1 MGTDESNIC
10 NYLKSWPDEY
20 LSSREICRR
29 AAGKGRFRQD
39 PYWAVPVLL
48 RLFEQGI
55 LETDPNG
62 HYRLA
67 PDSSENKHSWI
78 TPRLQQILRPKGDSP
93 SIPEPS
99 PRVIAPSREEI

>member
-10 NYLKSWPDEY
+10 NYLKSWPDEF

-29 AAGKGRFRQD
+29 AGGKWRFRED

-55 LETDPNG
+55 LETDTNG
-62 HYRLA
+62 YYRLA
-67 PDSSENKHSWI
+67 PNPPENQDCKHSWI
-78 TPRLQQILRPKGDSP
+78 APRIQEVMQPNAPGVC
-93 SIPEPS
+93 EPN
-99 PRVIAPSREEI
+99 IAAPSQKDA